1 MNKIGIGV
9 SILKKYFVSYKGI
22 SGVLTTPALFKTYEG
37 CEHYTD
43 MEAVEIIISL
53 EKLSAIS
60 NNLLHNSDPIIID
73 NQQVVYLNPLQEIKL
88 QAA

>member
-1 MNKIGIGV
+1 MKTNDKQI
-9 SILKKYFVSYKGI
+9 SIDEDLIKPSSCCKNS
-22 SGVLTTPALFKTYEG
+22 LTPALFKTYEG

-60 NNLLHNSDPIIID
+60 YNLLHNSDPIIID

-88 QAA
+88 QAT